1 MPTPIRGLT
10 HALAARYYVSILQT
24 VFLAGDVTSVILW
37 NTAALVAMAA
47 FFLLMVR
54 RRTRK
59 RLD

>member
-1 MPTPIRGLT
+1 V
-10 HALAARYYVSILQT
+10 AILQT
-24 VFLAGDVTSVILW
+24 VFLAGNVWPVV
-37 NTAALVAMAA
+37 AANSLALIIMAA